1 MMNEI
6 YKNSFKEVYDI
17 LENTEKELVDK
28 IPKKFMDFLKS
39 NMNKDYKTDIKKD
52 EKISNQKLLSETEA
66 ILTLIYKS
74 YWATDEEK
82 KKLAIKEKK
91 ELLEK
96 ENNREEYIKKDIYE
110 TFEKRKNTNKNNENS
125 LENNLIVIEKESFIK
140 KILNKIKNFLK
151 K

>member
-28 IPKKFMDFLKS
+28 IPKKFMNFLKS
-39 NMNKDYKTDIKKD
+39 NMNEDYKTDIKKD